1 MLATLR
7 RHRVVE
13 GAGLRKRGE
22 ASIPLPEPSDAG
34 ARRFVPPSVLGGT
47 WDMDPTEK
55 SSPGATSQPK
65 PPEQNR
71 FG

>member
-7 RHRVVE
+7 LHRVVE

-22 ASIPLPEPSDAG
+22 ATFPLAEAPDAG
-34 ARRFVPPSVLGGT
+34 ARRFVPPPVWGGT

-55 SSPGATSQPK
+55 SSPGAIS
-65 PPEQNR
+65 
-71 FG
+71 